1 MWINKFKIALIE
13 KDFQSLGKL
22 LEDVPDFSDV
32 KSMKEVSFLMQDAIG
47 LLQNEKSTTA
57 HEMHQIKKTL
67 DFLNA
72 SASDTKNNF
81 DIKS

>member
-1 MWINKFKIALIE
+1 VWINRFKIALIE
-13 KDFQSLGKL
+13 KDIQSLEKL
-22 LEDVPDFSDV
+22 LEDVPDFNDL
-32 KSMKEVSFLMQDAIG
+32 KLMKELAFLIQNAIK
-47 LLQNEKSTTA
+47 LLQNEKNTTA